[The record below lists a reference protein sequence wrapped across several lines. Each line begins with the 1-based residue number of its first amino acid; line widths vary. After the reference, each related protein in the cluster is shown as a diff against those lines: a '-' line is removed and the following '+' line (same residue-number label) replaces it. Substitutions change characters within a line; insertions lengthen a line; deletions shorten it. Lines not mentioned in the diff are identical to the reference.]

1 MAVPPA
7 ERKEGG
13 LIPKTEKILKIN
25 AKTVQIKPSQ

>member
-7 ERKEGG
+7 ARKEGG
-13 LIPKTEKILKIN
+13 LIPKAKKIRKIN